1 VNALAALQP
10 FVRSRHDVGP
20 ARERCG
26 VCAEP
31 IDSDGHAHLV
41 DLERRALL
49 CACPTCARLFA
60 RPDTNGG
67 RYQVV
72 PTRVL
77 VDPAFHLRD
86 TEWAALGIPVRL
98 AFIFYNTGLARWVA
112 LYPSPGGAAE
122 TDVPPAAVEALAAAT
137 PLIAEVAPDVEALLV
152 HGRPTARP
160 ETFLVPIDAC
170 YRLVGEV
177 RRSWRGMSGGD
188 LVWPRIDSFFDEL
201 RLRARPFAPGGAE

>member
-1 VNALAALQP
+1 VNALRALEP
-10 FVRSRHDVGP
+10 FLRSRPEAAPG
-20 ARERCG
+20 RERCG

-31 IDSDGHAHLV
+31 IDGDGHGHLV
-41 DLERRALL
+41 DHEQRALV

-67 RYQVV
+67 RFQIV

-86 TEWAALGIPVRL
+86 AGWAALGIPVRL
-98 AFIFYNTGLARWVA
+98 AFIFYNTRLARWVA
-112 LYPSPGGAAE
+112 LYPSPGGAVE
-122 TDVPPAAVEALAAAT
+122 TDVPPAAVEALATAT
-137 PLIAEVAPDVEALLV
+137 PLIAEVAPDVEALLI
-152 HGRPTARP
+152 HGRPAATP

-170 YRLVGEV
+170 YRMVGEV

-201 RLRARPFAPGGAE
+201 RRRARAFAPGGAD